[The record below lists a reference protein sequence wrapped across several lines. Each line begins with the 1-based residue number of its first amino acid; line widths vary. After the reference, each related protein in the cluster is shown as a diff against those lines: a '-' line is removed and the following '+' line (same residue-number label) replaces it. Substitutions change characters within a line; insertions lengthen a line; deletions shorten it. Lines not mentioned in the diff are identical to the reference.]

1 MGSTALTNRDACR
14 TASLKKEASLNM
26 LKSEIRDIE
35 VCKWKVLTPST
46 ADILSAVWTSVERH
60 HVANDMNADCLSVH
74 RVNCSEI
81 YIYRQLIAFEKLLT
95 WLTYD
100 ICIFETIISK
110 Y

>member
-46 ADILSAVWTSVERH
+46 ADILSAV
-60 HVANDMNADCLSVH
+60 
-74 RVNCSEI
+74 
-81 YIYRQLIAFEKLLT
+81 
-95 WLTYD
+95 
-100 ICIFETIISK
+100 
-110 Y
+110 